1 VAITCQAPQY
11 GVPRRD
17 ACNNRLPKASA
28 WKPCLCLMHVC
39 THAFMGSLA
48 DSLTDVSL
56 FDFLPRCQLGHE
68 RRLHLPNP
76 AHSARSISL
85 SHADYF
91 TSKQTW
97 QNWTFLGPCHRSGK
111 AGSFAVSCERVGR
124 ALWSL
129 LGEGYGS
136 SRGAWRMVS
145 LADRN
150 FFRHT
155 RLLYGCMWRDC
166 CVAQVGCT
174 PLTEGVASLI
184 IDGLR
189 VFGLSAERRWEGD
202 V

>member
-1 VAITCQAPQY
+1 MRDVCISQILHTQPEVSPSVTQTTSQ
-11 GVPRRD
+11 VSRRG
-17 ACNNRLPKASA
+17 RI
-28 WKPCLCLMHVC
+28 
-39 THAFMGSLA
+39 G
-48 DSLTDVSL
+48 
-56 FDFLPRCQLGHE
+56 
-68 RRLHLPNP
+68 
-76 AHSARSISL
+76 
-85 SHADYF
+85 
-91 TSKQTW
+91 
-97 QNWTFLGPCHRSGK
+97 TFLGPCHRSGK

-129 LGEGYGS
+129 LGEGYGF

-174 PLTEGVASLI
+174 PLTEGVASFI